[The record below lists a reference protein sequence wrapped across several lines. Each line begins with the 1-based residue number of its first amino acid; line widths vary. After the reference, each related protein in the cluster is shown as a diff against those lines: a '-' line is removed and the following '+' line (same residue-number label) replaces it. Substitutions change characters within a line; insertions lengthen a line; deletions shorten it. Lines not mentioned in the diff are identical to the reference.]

1 MSKISEQV
9 RKNFKENDDIR
20 DAGLVTPSG
29 IVRYNDIVY
38 GGDRYWQKLDVY
50 RPTGANEKLP
60 VIISVHGGAW
70 MYGDKERYQYYCMEL
85 AKEGFA
91 VINFTY
97 RLAPEYKFPA
107 PLEDTALVIDWMV
120 ENSIQYG
127 FDLKNVFALGD
138 SAGAHILAKYILLI
152 TNNYFKDVL
161 YTKYGVKVKYNIC
174 TLSQARIR
182 PDADA
187 CIKAV
192 ALNCGVYRLNE
203 RDLECYIPEYMPKG
217 GNEEELKIM
226 DIPSLVTEDFSPT
239 YLMTGSEDFLKRQP
253 IYMAEVFTQKN
264 VPFVYRMYGD
274 GINKL
279 THIFH
284 CDIKSKDG
292 IQCNKDECKFFR
304 SFI

>member
-1 MSKISEQV
+1 MSKISDKI
-9 RKNFKENDDIR
+9 RKDFKENDDIR

-29 IVRYNDIVY
+29 IVRYDDIVY
-38 GGDRYWQKLDVY
+38 GNDRFWQRLDVY
-50 RPTGANEKLP
+50 RPYNTKDNLP

-107 PLEDTALVIDWMV
+107 PLEDTVLVFDWMV
-120 ENSIQYG
+120 ENTIKYG

-138 SAGAHILAKYILLI
+138 SAGAHILAKYLLLL
-152 TNNYFKDVL
+152 TNDSFKDIMQKGYAL
-161 YTKYGVKVKYNIC
+161 NIKHNIE
-174 TLSQARIR
+174 TLPKAKLNSNF
-182 PDADA
+182 DA

-192 ALNCGVYRLNE
+192 AFNCGVYRLNE
-203 RDLECYIPEYMPKG
+203 KELDGYIPEYMPEG
-217 GNEEELKIM
+217 GSDDELKIM
-226 DIPSLVTEDFSPT
+226 DIPSYVTEYFPPT
-239 YLMTGSEDFLKRQP
+239 YLMTGSADFLKKQP
-253 IYMAEVFTQKN
+253 IYMADVFSDKN

-274 GINKL
+274 EINKL